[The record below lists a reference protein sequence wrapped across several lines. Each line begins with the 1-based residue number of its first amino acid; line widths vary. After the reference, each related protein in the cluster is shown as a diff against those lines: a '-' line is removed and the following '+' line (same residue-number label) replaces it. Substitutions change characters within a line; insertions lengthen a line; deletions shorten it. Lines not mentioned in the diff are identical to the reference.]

1 MEIERVTNV
10 DDPLVRSFSRL
21 IPQLTGKEKY
31 PSREALEEV
40 VKSENSY
47 LLIATIDGEV
57 TGSLTLLFNRLV
69 TGLKGWI
76 EDVVVD
82 EAARGKGVAT
92 ALIWHALKIA
102 EENEVLHVD
111 LTSQPVREAANR
123 LYLKLGFTRRETN
136 VYRYYFH

>member
-1 MEIERVTNV
+1 MKIERVTIV
-10 DDPLVRSFSRL
+10 DDHIVSSFSRL

-31 PSREALEEV
+31 PSRDELEEV

-47 LLIATIDGEV
+47 LFIATIDGEV

-123 LYLKLGFTRRETN
+123 LYLKLGFTERETN